1 VTPGGAAER
10 GGLDDAGDLHA
21 GLRAWARG
29 RFPLEAATELLIR
42 AGFAR
47 AQDPWVRREPAGA
60 SRSDAVWID
69 FAAVSAFV
77 EPLSAGERRL
87 LLFAAS
93 LSGVDE
99 APAVRLGELTSVEP
113 GRLALLVAALA
124 HAGGRDDVWRT
135 APAATSSPTRS

>member
-1 VTPGGAAER
+1 VTPRGAAAP
-10 GGLDDAGDLHA
+10 GGHDGDGDLHA

-29 RFPLEAATELLIR
+29 LFPLEAATELLIR

-47 AQDPWVRREPAGA
+47 AQDPWVRRET
-60 SRSDAVWID
+60 SRTSSPDAVWID

-77 EPLSAGERRL
+77 EPMSAGERRL

-113 GRLALLVAALA
+113 RRLALLVAALA
-124 HAGGRDDVWRT
+124 HAGGRYDVWRT
-135 APAATSSPTRS
+135 APAATS